1 MSLVSMSP
9 SEYLITGLFEVNN
22 MQSGISLLI
31 FLDCMHSKL
40 PIFWNL
46 VKKLTFL
53 LPFLLLSK
61 GLMKVNWV
69 TKGEL
74 LRVVIKVG
82 YKMSISS
89 AQLLR
94 FSISMIPCND
104 NQCPWYCPWSIVRSS
119 WQDELS
125 LSASTVDARHS
136 GNWLPFD
143 GLELVGNRLRFIS
156 MYVLNLRLPKS
167 PFHIWNPE
175 FLCGT

>member
-1 MSLVSMSP
+1 MSP

-31 FLDCMHSKL
+31 FLDYMHSKL

-53 LPFLLLSK
+53 LSFLLLSK
-61 GLMKVNWV
+61 GLVKVNWV

-82 YKMSISS
+82 YKMSINS

-94 FSISMIPCND
+94 FSISIIPCNG
-104 NQCPWYCPWSIVRSS
+104 NQCPLYCPWSIVRSS

-125 LSASTVDARHS
+125 SVCFYSWCQAFRKLTSLWWSRTCRKQLDWDS
-136 GNWLPFD
+136 FQCM
-143 GLELVGNRLRFIS
+143 FYI
-156 MYVLNLRLPKS
+156 
-167 PFHIWNPE
+167 
-175 FLCGT
+175 